1 MILQHHNT
9 AAAATPATAMRIL
22 LLSPKKSTPLLVYFL
37 MTITIVVNHHSSQ
50 QLSIHALNPSPSS
63 TSRHTIRSR
72 SRRRRGRQGNLFGSP
87 LLLFSANSPTIN
99 EDDDDDHHQQQ
110 LQRKRGVQIGMTIAL
125 SSSYFAVMGAKCA
138 LPAVFSL
145 LTSPEQGLKFTTATA
160 ASTTSVVASLRPPQ
174 QQMAQLLRISTIAVA
189 AGKLLLG
196 PLIDN
201 FGGIRS
207 LQLALTMLMMLLLL
221 ISTSVTYF
229 TSFASCWIFVDF
241 IFSACW
247 AACINA
253 IHQSFHQQQWSVQI
267 GYLATGARLG
277 NTVAFSLFGAV
288 LYRFGDVIDQPWR
301 VVFLVASILQVIPL
315 TLLSYFGGRLLKED
329 TDHDYKDKKNSKK
342 DKIFKS
348 DKAAT
353 KKEESASSKSSM
365 RQSLQILQRE
375 ACTAPYWLHLISRS
389 CLMVYGSFL
398 LFVPTLM
405 NKVYGYSLSF
415 SNVVGSVYAFGC
427 LLSISVGSQYY
438 SSLSRKQG
446 RVGLNAFLLLV
457 ATMASI
463 TQLLSVSGTMLIP
476 TWASVLSLF
485 WWGFSLSVPFYIPPS
500 LFALD
505 RGGKESSATI
515 ADSFDLPGFLFLAMF
530 NGYVASIRHDL
541 PSDWIGTFLITTG
554 CSLVSLVSLSMAL
567 LWPDDKKRLQHK

>member
-1 MILQHHNT
+1 
-9 AAAATPATAMRIL
+9 
-22 LLSPKKSTPLLVYFL
+22 
-37 MTITIVVNHHSSQ
+37 MTIS
-50 QLSIHALNPSPSS
+50 LSC
-63 TSRHTIRSR
+63 
-72 SRRRRGRQGNLFGSP
+72 
-87 LLLFSANSPTIN
+87 
-99 EDDDDDHHQQQ
+99 
-110 LQRKRGVQIGMTIAL
+110 
-125 SSSYFAVMGAKCA
+125 SYLAVMGAKCA
-138 LPAVFSL
+138 LPAVLSL
-145 LTSPEQGLKFTTATA
+145 LTSPEQGLTFTRSTTSTAAAVAATA
-160 ASTTSVVASLRPPQ
+160 ATSGGGASLLLRPQ

-196 PLIDN
+196 PLIDS

-207 LQLALTMLMMLLLL
+207 LQLALTMLMILLLL

-253 IHQSFHQQQWSVQI
+253 IHFSFPQQQWSAQI

-301 VVFLVASILQVIPL
+301 VVFLVASILQVLPL
-315 TLLSYFGGRLLKED
+315 TLLTYFGGRLLKED
-329 TDHDYKDKKNSKK
+329 IKHDNKDNMNSKN
-342 DKIFKS
+342 DKTFKS
-348 DKAAT
+348 DQVGG
-353 KKEESASSKSSM
+353 SVSSKSSM
-365 RQSLQILQRE
+365 RRSLQVLQRE
-375 ACTAPYWLHLISRS
+375 ACTVPYWLHLISRS

-405 NKVYGYSLSF
+405 NKVYGCSLSF
-415 SNVVGSVYAFGC
+415 SNLVGSVYAFGC

-438 SSLSRKQG
+438 SSLSQKKG
-446 RVGLNAFLLLV
+446 RVYLNAFLLLI

-463 TQLLSVSGTMLIP
+463 TQLLSVSGTMIIP
-476 TWASVLSLF
+476 AWASVLSLF

-515 ADSFDLPGFLFLAMF
+515 ADSFDLPGFLLLAMF
-530 NGYVASIRHDL
+530 NGYVASIRHNL
-541 PSDWIGTFLITTG
+541 PSDWSGTFLITTG
-554 CSLVSLVSLSMAL
+554 CSMISLVSLSMAL
-567 LWPDDKKRLQHK
+567 VWPDDKKKAAA